1 MKHER
6 RIMLNFAIL
15 VIATCLA
22 GVAKADDM
30 GTAFTYQG
38 RLYDANSPAEGE
50 YDMEFK
56 LYVGPDVPL
65 LAGSTTVDN
74 VEATDGY
81 FTVQLDFGSD
91 AFPGSARW
99 LQIGVRPGELE
110 DPNTYSELSPR
121 QELTPTPY
129 AMHSKN
135 AETFDGLETSD
146 FAFYFHPHSGSDI
159 TSGTVDETYIDP
171 DMATDTEL
179 TSGLATKANV
189 SHSHDGVYAL
199 ISHNHDDRYYTEA
212 ELQSSGS
219 SSVHWDNLTSVPAGL
234 ADGDDV
240 GLTVETDPTV
250 TASVKDGVSW
260 DELSAIPAGFAD
272 DVDNTGDSD
281 WTINGDDMY
290 SAVSGNVGIG
300 TTEPN
305 AALTVAGAILRN
317 GSTMYG
323 TNADTHIN
331 LGTTS
336 TTGTNGQDWS
346 YVTVGGGR
354 GNEAI
359 DECAT
364 IGGGHY
370 NDAGYRAAV
379 GGGMF
384 NKASGSGS
392 AVGGGYDNAASG
404 YDSTI
409 GGGEAN
415 TASSSYAT
423 ISGGYD
429 NDASAAYATIGGGLY
444 NTVNNDRATI
454 AGGLLNVA
462 SGEYSTVGGG
472 EENSAIGQISTVGG
486 GSSNTARGWY
496 ATISGGRLN
505 VAGGDYS
512 FAAGHRA
519 KVRTAGASGD
529 DDGDEGTFIWADS
542 TDADFTSTGPNQFLI
557 RASGG
562 VGIGTTGPNYDLDV
576 AGDINFTGGLYQN
589 GSPFV
594 TGDGHSL
601 DAADG
606 SPTDVV
612 YVDNDGNVGIGT
624 TSPAGILD
632 VSHNGS
638 SEDLVV
644 DSVTGNIGIETTPDS
659 SIQLNVVTNDQACG
673 SFINWNDSLGYSYG
687 VRGLA
692 QGSGGAN
699 HIGVFGYAFGATNNW
714 AGYFDGRVYA
724 DEAVAIGTE
733 SPTGIFEVSHD
744 GSSEDLVVDSGDGN
758 IGIGVTPDS
767 SYQLYAKTSADVSCA
782 RFENIGS
789 TGYAYGV
796 SGLAQGP
803 GGTNHI
809 GVYGYAMGATNNW
822 AGYFNGRIY
831 ADEAIGVGT
840 ENPQNELDVEGAV
853 AIGASYSGTESAP
866 SNGLIVQGSVGIG
879 TDSPARI
886 LHVSQAM
893 RLEPGSAPAKPSEGD
908 MYMDGGTHKLMVY
921 DGTFWRACW

>member
-1 MKHER
+1 MKEER
-6 RIMLNFAIL
+6 NILLNCVIL
-15 VIATCLA
+15 VIALSMA

-38 RLYDANSPAEGE
+38 RLSDANSPAEGE

-56 LYVGPDVPL
+56 LYTHPDMPL
-65 LAGSTTVDN
+65 QAGSTAVDN
-74 VEATDGY
+74 VEVTDGY
-81 FTVQLDFGSD
+81 FTVQLDFGDSV
-91 AFPGSARW
+91 FTGYARW

-110 DPNTYSELSPR
+110 DPNTYSALSPR
-121 QELTPTPY
+121 QEVTPTPY
-129 AMHSKN
+129 SIN
-135 AETFDGLETSD
+135 ADQLDGLHSTEFAASGHDHDSD
-146 FAFYFHPHSGSDI
+146 
-159 TSGTVDETYIDP
+159 
-171 DMATDTEL
+171 
-179 TSGLATKANV
+179 
-189 SHSHDGVYAL
+189 YAL
-199 ISHNHDDRYYTEA
+199 ISHIHDDRYYTET

-281 WTINGDDMY
+281 WSGAGSGSMY
-290 SAVSGNVGIG
+290 TTNLSDNVGIG

-331 LGTTS
+331 LGMTS
-336 TTGTNGQDWS
+336 TTGENGQNRS
-346 YVTVGGGR
+346 YATV
-354 GNEAI
+354 
-359 DECAT
+359 
-364 IGGGHY
+364 GGGHY
-370 NDAGYRAAV
+370 NEASSEETTV
-379 GGGMF
+379 GGGF
-384 NKASGSGS
+384 RNEASNF
-392 AVGGGYDNAASG
+392 AATVGGGSRNEASG
-404 YDSTI
+404 DFATVS
-409 GGGEAN
+409 GGSFN
-415 TASSSYAT
+415 TAS
-423 ISGGYD
+423 GW
-429 NDASAAYATIGGGLY
+429 
-444 NTVNNDRATI
+444 
-454 AGGLLNVA
+454 
-462 SGEYSTVGGG
+462 YSTVGGG
-472 EENSAIGQISTVGG
+472 GGMPDLSNSASGYSSTVGG
-486 GSSNTARGWY
+486 GRRNTASARSATVGGGEGNEASGNY
-496 ATISGGRLN
+496 ATVGGGGLN
-505 VAGGDYS
+505 DANSLFATVPGGFDNAANGDYS
-512 FAAGHRA
+512 FAAGRKA
-519 KVRTAGASGD
+519 KANQD
-529 DDGDEGTFIWADS
+529 GTFVWADS
-542 TDADFTSTGPNQFLI
+542 TDADFASTGVDQFLI

-576 AGDINFTGGLYQN
+576 SGDINFTGGLYQN
-589 GSPFV
+589 GSAFV

-612 YVDNDGNVGIGT
+612 YVDNDGGVGIGT

-638 SEDLVV
+638 SEDLIV
-644 DSVTGNIGIETTPDS
+644 DSATGNIGIETTPDS

-724 DEAVAIGTE
+724 DDTVAIGTE

-744 GSSEDLVVDSGDGN
+744 GSSEDLVVDSATGN
-758 IGIGVTPDS
+758 IGIGVTPNS
-767 SYQLYAKTSADVSCA
+767 SYQLYAKTSADVSCG

-809 GVYGYAMGATNNW
+809 GIYGYAMGATNNW
-822 AGYFNGRIY
+822 AGYFNGRVY

-840 ENPQNELDVEGAV
+840 ESPQNELDVEGAVAIGASYSGTSAAPSNGMIVEGEVGIGTSNPQNELDVEGSV

-908 MYMDGGTHKLMVY
+908 MYMDSSTHKLMVY
-921 DGTFWRACW
+921 DGTTWQACW